1 MKYTCINIQGNL
13 ISEDILKKVEEG
25 TATGQQARD
34 FGLESGGQ
42 LRGEIEYAWSKIKL
56 EWKHFNE
63 RIQPLPA
70 TDPYGTT
77 LARRWMTN
85 FFTTL
90 SFNLTQKRS
99 SLQGD
104 NNQFYNISHT
114 VDTLEELPIHI
125 VGFNEPSSPERNTL
139 DIKTSGGTSRFSP
152 HGTMQEYLNVTEHLY
167 GMVSNGL
174 SLRLMRDSGRLI
186 KLVYIE
192 FDLRRMLEEDKYSE
206 FTLLFRLIHS
216 TRFPKTKQEAEQ
228 CPLEKYYQESIE
240 AGNRI
245 RDGLSRA
252 VEESLVSLGNGLLQ
266 HEKNSELRKKL
277 QDKSLTPKE
286 FYRQLLR
293 LIYRLLFLMVTE
305 ERDLIYDPENQSDV
319 ISRKRKIY
327 FEFYS
332 ISRIR
337 RLTRLRYLYESQ
349 YDDLW
354 QGLMTTLHLFEEDGG
369 GIKLG
374 IQPLAGDLFNPSS
387 IKDLSGSLVNND
399 LLLQSI
405 RNLTEFEDE
414 NRNLVSI
421 NYRALD
427 VEELGSVYEGLL
439 ELHPVIENI
448 EAANPNQINFLFH
461 EGTERKTTGSYYT
474 RPDLVNELIKSAL
487 IPVIKERLKK
497 NAGNKEAQEEAL
509 LKIKVCDPAA
519 GSGHMILA
527 AARTIAWELACIRS
541 GESNPA
547 PSVYRVCLRE
557 VIQHCV
563 YAVDMNPDAVELCKL
578 SLWLESHNS
587 GKPISFLDHKIR
599 CGNSLV
605 GVTDLSVLKK
615 GIPDNAFNPVTGDDR
630 DICRELKRANA
641 SFRKTGQY
649 DLFDSVQADQ
659 EVRNLSAD
667 YKDLEKIRQDDLE
680 TVKQVQKRF
689 EHFRKDNRWLN
700 DWTACN
706 IWTSAFFYTY
716 NQETKQSAPSTERL
730 QIFIQRPA
738 AGYGPTIG
746 KANALS
752 MENRF
757 FHWPLEFPD
766 VFAQGGFDVM
776 LGNPPWEIIELKE
789 QEFFATRDNEIA
801 SAENKAARTRLISA
815 LENANPEVYKEYLY
829 LSHFYDAERKFLQES
844 GRNNLTA
851 FGRIN
856 MYSVFAENYSLLIN
870 SKGQAGFI
878 VPTGIATD
886 DSNKTFFGS
895 LIDHNRLISLFD
907 FENREAIFPG
917 VHRSYKFS
925 LLTLAGKNIGQ
936 SKSQFGFFLTRVE
949 NLQDK
954 MRVFNLSRED
964 FLRLNPNTRTCPVFR
979 TSIDAELTTKIYK
992 NVPVLINETTGIN
1005 PWGASFKQGLFNM
1018 SSDSHLFKTKNQLKL
1033 EGFTLWGNKMRRDLE
1048 IWLPLYESKMIWHY
1062 DHRFGSYAGVENR
1075 TSTHTPTPTLEQ
1087 YQDPNF
1093 QILPWY
1099 WVEEKNVTDQLVKRD
1114 NDGKIL
1120 WEWKNKWVLGF
1131 RDITNSTNER
1141 TAIISVEPLNA
1152 VGNNN
1157 PLLFHGFG
1165 ALGSLLLVANFSSIV
1180 FDFPTRFKIAGTH
1193 MNFFYVNQLPI
1204 LTYDF
1209 YPKEWEG
1216 EIKKKSF
1223 ELIYSAWDIKSF
1235 ADDIWK
1241 EADEELRL
1249 LLRTQWEE
1257 NKAKTGGHKWAPPE
1271 WCEIDKDGCPMPP
1284 FKWDEDRRA
1293 VLKAELDAIYA
1304 RLYGLTTDELRYILD
1319 PQDVYGPDFPG
1330 ETFRVLKEK
1339 EIRNYGE
1346 YRTKRLVLEAWE
1358 RMNKQ
1363 ESLPV

>member
-1 MKYTCINIQGNL
+1 MKYTSINIQGNL
-13 ISEDILKKVEEG
+13 ISEDILKKIEEG

-34 FGLESGGQ
+34 FGLDSGGQ

-56 EWKHFNE
+56 EWKHFTE

-85 FFTTL
+85 FYTAL
-90 SFNLTQKRS
+90 NFNLTQKRS

-114 VDTLEELPIHI
+114 VDSLDELPIHL

-186 KLVYIE
+186 KLVFIE

-206 FTLLFRLIHS
+206 FTILFRLLHS
-216 TRFPKTKQEAEQ
+216 TRFPKTKLEAEQ

-240 AGNRI
+240 SGNRI

-266 HEKNSELRKKL
+266 HEKNNELRLKL

-305 ERDLIYDPENQSDV
+305 ERDLIYDPEDQSDE
-319 ISRKRKIY
+319 ITRKRKIY

-337 RLTRLRYLYESQ
+337 RLTRLRYLYEFQ

-354 QGLMTTLHLFEEDGG
+354 QGLMSTLHLFEEDGG

-374 IQPLAGDLFNPSS
+374 IQPLAGDLFNRSS
-387 IKDLSGSLVNND
+387 IKDLSGCLVNND

-487 IPVIKERLKK
+487 IPVIKERLKN

-509 LKIKVCDPAA
+509 LKLKVCDPAA

-547 PSVYRVCLRE
+547 PSVYRTCLRE

-605 GVTDLSVLKK
+605 GVTDLSVLTK
-615 GIPDNAFNPVTGDDR
+615 GIPDNAFNPVTGDNS

-641 SFRKTGQY
+641 SFRRTGQY
-649 DLFDSVQADQ
+649 DLFDTAPADQ
-659 EVRNLSAD
+659 EVRNFSAD
-667 YKDLEKIRQDDLE
+667 YNDLEKIRQDNLE
-680 TVKQVQKRF
+680 TVKQVRSRF

-730 QIFIQRPA
+730 QIFKQKPA

-746 KANALS
+746 KANALA

-766 VFAQGGFDVM
+766 VFTQGGFDVM
-776 LGNPPWEIIELKE
+776 LGNPPWERIKLQE
-789 QEFFATRDNEIA
+789 QEFFANRDPKIA
-801 SAENKAARTRLISA
+801 NARTASERKKLIES
-815 LENANPEVYKEYLY
+815 LQFTDPMLY
-829 LSHFYDAERKFLQES
+829 QDFIKACHDAESSSKFIREG
-844 GRNNLTA
+844 GRFELTA
-851 FGRIN
+851 RGDLNTYAI
-856 MYSVFAENYSLLIN
+856 FAELFFRNIGSTGSASIIL
-870 SKGQAGFI
+870 
-878 VPTGIATD
+878 PTGIATD
-886 DSNKTFFGS
+886 STTSLFFSYLLEAG
-895 LIDHNRLISLFD
+895 RVISLYD
-907 FENREAIFPG
+907 FVNEKMLFPA
-917 VHRSYKFS
+917 VLHNFHFS
-925 LLTLAGKNIGQ
+925 LFTISGKGIKNRISDFSFNNQ
-936 SKSQFGFFLTRVE
+936 LIEHLQQEIRHFSLKYSEIEIINPETN
-949 NLQDK
+949 NLP
-954 MRVFNLSRED
+954 VFNSKY
-964 FLRLNPNTRTCPVFR
+964 
-979 TSIDAELTTKIYK
+979 DADLVKKIYSK
-992 NVPVLINETTGIN
+992 NKVICSKDNDAWDINFFSMFHLT
-1005 PWGASFKQGLFNM
+1005 
-1018 SSDSHLFKTKNQLKL
+1018 SDSHLFKSENL
-1033 EGFTLWGNKMRRDLE
+1033 NNNN
-1048 IWLPLYESKMIWHY
+1048 LPLYEGKMFYQY
-1062 DHRFGSYAGVENR
+1062 DHRYASYNEDSDVRLHMLPKTELASYLNPLFR
-1075 TSTHTPTPTLEQ
+1075 IKSSFFIDKKITLERIQ
-1087 YQDPNF
+1087 EKIKYNWYFAFRSISSGQLERTILST
-1093 QILPWY
+1093 ILPLTAAGNTLTIIILSQGSSLDY
-1099 WVEEKNVTDQLVKRD
+1099 SILLSALNSFPFDYIARQKLSGASLNNYKIRQLVLPSK
-1114 NDGKIL
+1114 
-1120 WEWKNKWVLGF
+1120 
-1131 RDITNSTNER
+1131 DIVVQN
-1141 TAIISVEPLNA
+1141 
-1152 VGNNN
+1152 
-1157 PLLFHGFG
+1157 
-1165 ALGSLLLVANFSSIV
+1165 SSIITQKV
-1180 FDFPTRFKIAGTH
+1180 I
-1193 MNFFYVNQLPI
+1193 
-1204 LTYDF
+1204 
-1209 YPKEWEG
+1209 
-1216 EIKKKSF
+1216 
-1223 ELIYSAWDIKSF
+1223 ELIYSSWDIKSF
-1235 ADDIWK
+1235 ADDVWK
-1241 EADEELRL
+1241 ESDERL
-1249 LLRTQWEE
+1249 KSLIRKQWEE
-1257 NKAKTGGHKWAPPE
+1257 NKAETGGHKWDPPE
-1271 WCEIDKDGCPMPP
+1271 WCEIDNKGCPLPP
-1284 FKWDEDRRA
+1284 FKWDDDRRA

-1346 YRTKRLVLEAWE
+1346 YRTKRLVMEAWE
-1358 RMNKQ
+1358 RLNKQ
-1363 ESLPV
+1363 ESQLV